1 MIGKVRKRL
10 HGFDGP
16 VIRVCDPS
24 IVRCKLGKVS
34 NERFDEIFGSANG
47 FDVAFGH
54 EYFFIGLAEYVPF
67 FGVLNGLVG
76 DAIIGRKEFCFEG
89 FVFGSEAFAHCL
101 LLIPIPANIRTS
113 VGNPKHS
120 FTDNGVWMQLHML
133 TREIGTSRTRFPRR
147 HILEPA
153 LSFNRC
159 GQENIIRRLQV
170 AGGRR
175 GW

>member
-1 MIGKVRKRL
+1 L
-10 HGFDGP
+10 YCP
-16 VIRVCDPS
+16 VIIRVYDPT
-24 IVRCKLGKVS
+24 IIRGKLGEVS
-34 NERFDEIFGSANG
+34 YEWFDEIFGPANYL
-47 FDVAFGH
+47 DIALCH
-54 EYFFIGLAEYVPF
+54 EYFFIVVAEYVPF
-67 FGVLNGLVG
+67 FGILNGFVC
-76 DAIIGRKEFCFEG
+76 DAIIGREKFCFEG